1 MLVALLILF
10 RLTKLVLKVT
20 TKRNEY
26 QTKLAYILREYDRL
40 IVIARNGFV
49 TTREKSITKVENFD
63 ELMDARN
70 TLNKPIIYCK
80 INDIKSEFIVED
92 DERIYKYVMKES
104 DFTN

>member
-1 MLVALLILF
+1 MCFLMILIEISADHSLDVLNHITTLLKSKENKEKILLF
-10 RLTKLVLKVT
+10 YKIFFTS
-20 TKRNEY
+20 
-26 QTKLAYILREYDRL
+26 I
-40 IVIARNGFV
+40 I
-49 TTREKSITKVENFD
+49 ITKVENFD